1 MHKNL
6 GKFATMQKR
15 TKQNHSLF
23 SAIGYAEGISL
34 LVLLAIAMPLKYL
47 AGYPLAVKYTGWA
60 HGILFVAYLAL
71 ALWVKEQENW
81 PFRYLIYA
89 FLAAFF
95 PFGTFYFDKWLKKQ
109 QRA

>member
-1 MHKNL
+1 MK
-6 GKFATMQKR
+6 K
-15 TKQNHSLF
+15 TKKHNHPLF
-23 SAIGYAEGISL
+23 SYIGYAEGISL
-34 LVLLAIAMPLKYL
+34 LVLLSIAMPLKYL

-60 HGILFVAYLAL
+60 HGVLFVAYLAL

-81 PFRYLIYA
+81 PFRYLIYV

-109 QRA
+109 QTA

>member
-6 GKFATMQKR
+6 GNFAPMQKR

-23 SAIGYAEGISL
+23 SVIGYAEGISL

-47 AGYPLAVKYTGWA
+47 AGYPFAVTFTGWA
-60 HGILFVAYLAL
+60 HGMLFVAYLAL

-81 PFRYLIYA
+81 PIRYLFYA
-89 FLAAFF
+89 FLAAFL

-109 QRA
+109 QTA

>member
-6 GKFATMQKR
+6 GNFAPMQNR

-23 SAIGYAEGISL
+23 SVIGYAEGISL

-60 HGILFVAYLAL
+60 HGMLFVAYLAL
-71 ALWVKEQENW
+71 ALWMKEQKNW
-81 PFRYLIYA
+81 PFRYLVYA

-109 QRA
+109 QTA